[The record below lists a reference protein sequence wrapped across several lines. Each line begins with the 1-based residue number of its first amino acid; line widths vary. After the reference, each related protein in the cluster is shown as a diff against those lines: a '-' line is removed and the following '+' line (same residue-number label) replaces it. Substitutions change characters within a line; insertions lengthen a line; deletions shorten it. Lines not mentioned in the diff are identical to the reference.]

1 MSRFLQ
7 VLALVC
13 GLVSA
18 ASAGT
23 VTFGG
28 HAGSSI
34 PNLRDNG
41 GNDLSRGWS
50 SRVAPYFG
58 VYADVV
64 VTPAFSVQA
73 EVNYAAQGGKR
84 DGLQPIITDTSQL
97 PIAPGTPLY
106 ARFKNIAKLDY
117 VEIPVLAK
125 FNFGAARNLFV
136 DFGPYVGILVSAK
149 TVTSGTSSI
158 YLDAQGTQVLTLPDG
173 APYFGAEVPP
183 QDFGATTD
191 GKADLHAFNW
201 GLQAGAGVSRALGPG
216 TACLEVRGGLGLANI
231 QKDTA
236 TNGKNSTGS
245 LVVALGYS
253 FPIGGR

>member
-1 MSRFLQ
+1 MSRLLQ
-7 VLALVC
+7 VLALSSC
-13 GLVSA
+13 LVSA

-23 VTFGG
+23 VTFGA

-41 GNDLSRGWS
+41 GNEISEGWS

-58 VYADVV
+58 AYADVAI
-64 VTPAFSVQA
+64 TSTFSVQA
-73 EVNYAAQGGKR
+73 EVNYAAQGGKK
-84 DGLQPIITDTSQL
+84 DGMQPVITDTSQL
-97 PIAPGTPLY
+97 PVPPGTPLY
-106 ARFKNIAKLDY
+106 ARFKNVAKLDY

-125 FNFGAARNLFV
+125 FRFGTTHRLFV
-136 DFGPYVGILVSAK
+136 DLGPYAGFLVSAK
-149 TVTSGTSSI
+149 TVTRGTSSI
-158 YLDAQGTQVLTLPDG
+158 FLDTQGDQVLTLPDG
-173 APYFGAEVPP
+173 PPYYGAELPP

-191 GKADLHAFNW
+191 GSADLHTFSW
-201 GLQAGAGVSRALGPG
+201 GVQGGAGVSEPLGPG
-216 TACLEVRGGLGLANI
+216 TVSLEVRGGLGLANI

-253 FPIGGR
+253 LAMGGR

>member
-1 MSRFLQ
+1 MSRLLQ
-7 VLALVC
+7 AFALSC
-13 GLVSA
+13 CLVSA

-23 VTFGG
+23 VTFGA

-41 GNDLSRGWS
+41 GNELSEGWS

-58 VYADVV
+58 AYADVT
-64 VTPAFSVQA
+64 VTPTFSVQA
-73 EVNYAAQGGKR
+73 EVNYAAQGGKK

-97 PIAPGTPLY
+97 PVPPGTPLY
-106 ARFKNIAKLDY
+106 ARFKNVAKLDY
-117 VEIPVLAK
+117 IEIPVLAK
-125 FNFGAARNLFV
+125 FHFGAARRLFV
-136 DFGPYVGILVSAK
+136 DLGPYVGILISAK

-158 YLDAQGTQVLTLPDG
+158 YLDARGDQVLTLPDG
-173 APYFGAEVPP
+173 PPYFGAEVPP

-191 GKADLHAFNW
+191 GKADLHTFSW
-201 GLQAGAGVSRALGPG
+201 GIQGGAGVSQALGPG
-216 TACLEVRGGLGLANI
+216 TASLEVRGGVGLANI

-236 TNGKNSTGS
+236 TNGKNSTGN

-253 FPIGGR
+253 LPMGGR